1 MTYSRQP
8 CCLCCNRSLNSE
20 NTLMQIP
27 VQRADW
33 REFELIDSGDG
44 RKLERWG
51 STLVER
57 PEPKALWRPHDP
69 ELWKQATAVCDA
81 GENWTQPFRPQTL
94 EWEQGIRFKL
104 RMWQKSKHLGLFPEQ
119 EPHWRWIREQTQAG
133 DRVANLFAYTG
144 SASLVAAKAGAKVTH
159 VDASDPAVR
168 MARAN
173 AELSGLADAPIRWIV
188 EDVVTYLKREARRGS
203 VYEGILLD
211 PPSFGRGPRGQ
222 LWKIDAIAELLDL
235 CAAVLSDRPKF
246 VLLTM
251 YNLEASSLTL
261 ANLLEPLRRRGAQID
276 IGELALKERHTER
289 HLSLSLYGRVRW
301 P

>member
-1 MTYSRQP
+1 
-8 CCLCCNRSLNSE
+8 
-20 NTLMQIP
+20 MQIP

-51 STLVER
+51 DVLVER
-57 PEPKALWRPHDP
+57 PEPKALWRPSQP
-69 ELWKQATAVCDA
+69 ALWKQADAVCDA
-81 GENWTQPFRPQTL
+81 NEDWIKPFRQQTI
-94 EWEQGIRFKL
+94 EWEHGIRFRL

-119 EPHWRWIREQTQAG
+119 EPHWRWIREHTGAG
-133 DRVANLFAYTG
+133 DRIANLFAYTG
-144 SASLVAAKAGAKVTH
+144 SASLVAARAGAKVTH
-159 VDASDPAVR
+159 LDASDPAVR
-168 MARAN
+168 MARGN
-173 AELSGLADAPIRWIV
+173 AELSGLAEAPIRWIV

-203 VYEGILLD
+203 RYEGILLD

-222 LWKIDAIAELLDL
+222 LWKIEAISELLDL
-235 CAAVLSDRPKF
+235 CADVLSDCPKF

-261 ANLLEPLRRRGAQID
+261 ANLLEPLQRRGARIE

-289 HLSLSLYGRVRW
+289 HLPLSLYARASW
-301 P
+301 